1 MMGTSTSVRE
11 EIPFVPRKITGTV
24 KRTNTAALTHG
35 GMFPTPSNAMLTA
48 LAWIIHP
55 MVRAFNT
62 IKAANTADT
71 TAEYDQNDIS
81 SNKAM
86 AILAYLSWLVLIP
99 LFAAKDSKFAR
110 FHTNQGLVLAIAE
123 IAYVIVVAILNAIF
137 IFISF
142 RLAAVMSTIFSIA
155 SLAFLV
161 LAILGIVN
169 AANGKA
175 KELPIIGKIKLLK

>member
-1 MMGTSTSVRE
+1 MKFCANCGKQMDDGVKFCPGCGTPAAEPEKQAEPTVQDT
-11 EIPFVPRKITGTV
+11 ITQ
-24 KRTNTAALTHG
+24 K
-35 GMFPTPSNAMLTA
+35 FEQ
-48 LAWIIHP
+48 
-55 MVRAFNT
+55 FN
-62 IKAANTADT
+62 NTADN

-123 IAYVIVVAILNAIF
+123 IAYAIVVAILNAIF

-161 LAILGIVN
+161 LTILGIVN

-175 KELPIIGKIKLLK
+175 KELPIIGSIKLLK